1 MSAITLAHIAEHFFG
16 VSTESLPSGQLHDEL
31 ELTMYA
37 EMSNIGDL
45 SKAVSKEIH
54 EQYEVP
60 LQTNTKIRQRIR
72 GVNGKRWLQTV
83 KIPRDD
89 KPGNW
94 ESEDDISEAT
104 FKVLRAATPEEGYL
118 KERYFFPIIG
128 TDLVYEV
135 DVYQNNGGTKSA
147 WVKIDLEFKD
157 TTMSVPPLPF
167 ATKSIIYADNPN
179 TTQVERNW
187 IKQLWE
193 DEWQSVKLTT

>member
-1 MSAITLAHIAEHFFG
+1 MKITLAHIAEQFFG
-16 VSTESLPSGQLHDEL
+16 ISVESLPSGKLHDEL
-31 ELTMYA
+31 ELTIYA
-37 EMSNIGDL
+37 EMADINDL
-45 SKAVSKEIH
+45 AKAVSKEIH

-60 LQTNTKIRQRIR
+60 LKTETNIRQRIR
-72 GVNGKRWLQTV
+72 GVNGKRWIQTV

-118 KERYFFPIIG
+118 KERYFFPVVG

-135 DVYQNNGGTKSA
+135 DVFQTNGGIKST
-147 WVKIDLEFKD
+147 WVKIDLEFTD
-157 TTMSVPPLPF
+157 TTMEVPPLPF
-167 ATKSIIYADNPN
+167 STKSKIYADNPN
-179 TTQVERNW
+179 TTSAERDW

-193 DEWQSVKLTT
+193 NEWQSVKLTT